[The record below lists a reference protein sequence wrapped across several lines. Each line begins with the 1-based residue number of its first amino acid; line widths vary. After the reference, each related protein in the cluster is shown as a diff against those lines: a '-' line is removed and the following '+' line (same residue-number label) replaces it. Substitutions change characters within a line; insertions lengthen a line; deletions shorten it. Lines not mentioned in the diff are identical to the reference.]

1 MVYLIDP
8 ATAAAFTCKVYCH
21 IKPCYGVPI

>member
-1 MVYLIDP
+1 MIFLIDP
-8 ATAAAFTCKVYCH
+8 SLAVIGKCRIYCH